1 MITDIA
7 RGTQTLARGLKLLT
21 HRQVLPYVLVPLAI
35 NLVLFGSLI
44 WFGFSSFAPMVEWLM
59 SFVPG
64 FLDFLRWILWVFLG
78 LLTAVIAFFTF
89 TPVANII
96 AAPFN
101 ALMAEKLE
109 IMLTGSSPSSDLSF
123 MQMAVVSIISQIRKL
138 GYVMIWYIG
147 LLLVTVIPVVNFAA
161 PVLWVLFGSWLMA
174 LEYMD
179 YPMGNHDIGF
189 KEQRATLAERRG
201 LAMGFGGAV
210 MIMTTIPVVNF
221 LAMPAAVAGATVLWV
236 EQLSKQSATTP
247 TTTG

>member
-1 MITDIA
+1 MIADIA

-21 HRQVLPYVLVPLAI
+21 HRQVLPYMLVPLAI
-35 NLVLFGSLI
+35 NLVLFGGLI
-44 WFGFSSFAPMVEWLM
+44 WYGFSSFAPLVEWMM
-59 SFVPG
+59 SFLPG
-64 FLDFLRWILWVFLG
+64 FLDFLRWILWIFLG
-78 LLTAVIAFFTF
+78 LLIAVIAFFTF
-89 TPVANII
+89 TPIANII

-101 ALMAEKLE
+101 ALMSEKLE

-123 MQMAVVSIISQIRKL
+123 MQMALVSFASQFRKL
-138 GYVMIWYIG
+138 GYMLFWYAG
-147 LLLVTVIPVVNFAA
+147 LLLVTIIPVVNFAA

-189 KEQRATLAERRG
+189 KEQRQTLAARRG

-210 MIMTTIPVVNF
+210 MIMTTIPVINF

-236 EQLSKQSATTP
+236 EQLRQSGQDLSQT
-247 TTTG
+247 

>member
-1 MITDIA
+1 MVFDIA
-7 RGTQTLARGLKLLT
+7 RGTETLARGLKLLT
-21 HRQVLPYVLVPLAI
+21 RREIFPYVLAPLAI
-35 NLVLFGSLI
+35 NLVIFGGLI

-64 FLDFLRWILWVFLG
+64 FLDFLRWILWIFLG
-78 LLTAVIAFFTF
+78 LLLAVIAFFTF
-89 TPVANII
+89 TPIANII

-101 ALMAEKLE
+101 ALMSEKLE

-123 MQMAVVSIISQIRKL
+123 MQMAIVSLGSQIRKL
-138 GYVMIWYIG
+138 GYMAIWYAG
-147 LLLVTVIPVVNFAA
+147 LILVTLIPVVNFAA

-189 KEQRATLAERRG
+189 KEQRETLAERRG

-210 MIMTTIPVVNF
+210 MIMTTVPVINF

-236 EQLSKQSATTP
+236 EQLRKPAPTAP
-247 TTTG
+247 TTTE

>member
-1 MITDIA
+1 MLADIA
-7 RGTQTLARGLKLLT
+7 RGTQTLARGLGLLK
-21 HRQVLPYVLVPLAI
+21 HRQILPYVLVPLAI
-35 NLVLFGSLI
+35 NLVLFGGLI
-44 WFGFSSFAPMVEWLM
+44 WFGFSRFAPLVEWLM

-64 FLDFLRWILWVFLG
+64 FLDFLRWILWIFLG

-109 IMLTGSSPSSDLSF
+109 ILLTGSSPSSELSF
-123 MQMAVVSIISQIRKL
+123 TQMAIASIASQLGKL
-138 GYVMIWYIG
+138 GYVALWYLG
-147 LLLVTVIPVVNFAA
+147 LLLITLIPIVNIAA
-161 PVLWVLFGSWLMA
+161 PVLWVLFGSWLLA

-189 KEQRATLAERRG
+189 REQRQRLAERRG

-210 MIMTTIPVVNF
+210 MIMTTIPVINF
-221 LAMPAAVAGATVLWV
+221 LAMPAAVAGATVLWA
-236 EQLSKQSATTP
+236 EQLCKPA
-247 TTTG
+247 